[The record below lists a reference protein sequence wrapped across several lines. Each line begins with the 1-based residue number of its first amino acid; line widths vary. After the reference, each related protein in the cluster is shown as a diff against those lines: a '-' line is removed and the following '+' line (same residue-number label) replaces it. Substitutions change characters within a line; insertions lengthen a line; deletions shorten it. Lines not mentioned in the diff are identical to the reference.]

1 LVREVTVNQQTLFR
15 ATAAALLGV
24 AVLVSGGKSYAADAD
39 DVRATIDA
47 FHAAL
52 SALDI
57 AKIDAVWM
65 HDDNIMDKEPVAKS
79 VTLGWRGTRKNFE
92 GLFDATAEL
101 KVTQAEGPHVQV
113 QGDLAWSMGV
123 ANADQKLK
131 NGQVNSGVKVFES
144 DVFKKQDG
152 RWLFVSHATSIL
164 PQ

>member
-1 LVREVTVNQQTLFR
+1 MNQQTLFR
-15 ATAAALLGV
+15 ATTAALLWV
-24 AVLVSGGKSYAADAD
+24 AVLISGGKSYAADAD
-39 DVRATIDA
+39 DVKATIDA

-57 AKIDAVWM
+57 GKIDAVWI
-65 HDDNIMDKEPVAKS
+65 HDDNVMDKEPVAKA
-79 VTLGWRGTRKNFE
+79 VTLGWQGTRKNFE

-131 NGQVNSGVKVFES
+131 NGQVNSGFKVFES